1 MILAFKRKID
11 LPDRTVQD
19 AVYVWLNYF
28 QFTDVILINI
38 KRR

>member
-1 MILAFKRKID
+1 MLAFKRKID
-11 LPDRTVQD
+11 LSDRMIPD

-28 QFTDVILINI
+28 QSTDVILINI

>member
-1 MILAFKRKID
+1 MLALKRKID
-11 LPDRTVQD
+11 LSDRMIQD

-28 QFTDVILINI
+28 QSTDVILINI